1 MLIVI
6 SPAKKLD
13 FENKVDVGLSFTRPA
28 MLKASEEII
37 DVAKGLSHKQ
47 MTGLM
52 KISDPLVELNRRRYQ
67 DFSTPFTQKNAKQA
81 ALAFIGDTYLGL
93 DAQSFSSADY
103 NYAQVYLRILSGLY
117 GLLRPLDLIQAY
129 RLEMGVK
136 LKTTRGKNLYE
147 FWGDEITLSL
157 NKGLAKTNS
166 QFLLNCA
173 SNEYIKVVKVEK
185 LKAEVITP
193 VFKQVK
199 NGESRMIGMMAKRA
213 RGAIARFVIQNEIDR
228 VEGLKE
234 FDMQGY
240 QFQPKISGSQ
250 QLVFHRQA

>member
-13 FENKVDVGLSFTRPA
+13 FENKVDAGLSFTRPE
-28 MLKASEEII
+28 MLKASEDII
-37 DVAKGLSHKQ
+37 DVARGLSHKQ

-52 KISDPLVELNRRRYQ
+52 KISDPLVELNRQRYQ
-67 DFSTPFTQKNAKQA
+67 DFSTPFTKKNAKQA

-93 DAQSFSSADY
+93 DAQSFSSSDY
-103 NYAQVYLRILSGLY
+103 NYAQDYLRILSGLY

-129 RLEMGVK
+129 RLEMGIK
-136 LKTTRGKNLYE
+136 LKTARGKNLYE
-147 FWGDEITLSL
+147 FWGNEITFSL
-157 NKGLAKTNS
+157 NKAIAKTNS

-173 SNEYIKVVKVEK
+173 SNEYIKVVKAEK

-213 RGAIARFVIQNEIDR
+213 RGAMARFVIQNGVDR
-228 VEGLKE
+228 VDDLKD
-234 FDMQGY
+234 FQVQGY
-240 QFQPKISGSQ
+240 KFQPKISESR

>member
-13 FENKVDVGLSFTRPA
+13 FENKVDAGLSFTRPE
-28 MLKASEEII
+28 MLKASEDII

-52 KISDPLVELNRRRYQ
+52 KISDPLVELNRQRYQ
-67 DFSTPFTQKNAKQA
+67 DFSTPFTKKNAKQA

-93 DAQSFSSADY
+93 DAQSFSSSDY
-103 NYAQVYLRILSGLY
+103 NYAQDYLRILSGLY

-129 RLEMGVK
+129 RLEMGIK
-136 LKTTRGKNLYE
+136 LKTARGKNLYE
-147 FWGDEITLSL
+147 FWGNEITLSL
-157 NKGLAKTNS
+157 NKAIAKTNS

-173 SNEYIKVVKVEK
+173 SNEYIKVVNAEK
-185 LKAEVITP
+185 LKAEGITP

-213 RGAIARFVIQNEIDR
+213 RGAMARFVIQNGVDR
-228 VEGLKE
+228 VDDLKD
-234 FDMQGY
+234 FQVQGY
-240 QFQPKISGSQ
+240 KFQPKISESR